1 METMVSNNLP
11 SVVAAVELETA
22 LQRQRGLVDAFM
34 LDGGQPG
41 WLNDLDRAKPSLAH
55 WLAEAKRTA
64 RTDEERK
71 TLAMLTAVYKS
82 YDEERERAITLY
94 QEGHALEARRVLL
107 RDVSL
112 LSNQADDLCRQ
123 LVASNQLYINTSMRQ
138 GHRQVAAL
146 ALVLAAGVGLA
157 ILLSL
162 SLVLI
167 VFRRFLL
174 PVRRLAQDAKAFSD
188 DRSPAGRASFQDEFH
203 ELEFY
208 SRALMSDVAR
218 TRTDLEESERRL
230 LVAEKL
236 AAVGK
241 FAACA
246 AHELRSPLTAIKL
259 WLYEIRRSAGRPADV
274 EHGCQVLEEEVG
286 RLEELATSFLRFSKP
301 PKMRLAVE
309 DMTAILDRTLELAQ
323 PRLVERGIKLV
334 RVNGAV
340 VPPIMAD
347 ANQLRQVL
355 LNLIGNA
362 ADATRGGGEVRVIET
377 SETGPDGRAEVVIRV
392 QDDGPGIAEEV
403 RERLFEPFVTTKP
416 HGTGLGLAVSASIV
430 SQHGGRLAL
439 DSTGPPG
446 TVFSVRIPARAD

>member
-1 METMVSNNLP
+1 MSSDRSLPPGLAACPWIHALLGRCPRGSKLEHVPSPSVARFEARACSIPERRDASMRLNQGARFATLVGTVVLLTAACSLGALLTARKMERLMETMVSNNLP

-138 GHRQVAAL
+138 GHRQAGAPG
-146 ALVLAAGVGLA
+146 LVLAAGVGLA

-230 LVAEKL
+230 LVARSEERR
-236 AAVGK
+236 VGK
-241 FAACA
+241 
-246 AHELRSPLTAIKL
+246 E
-259 WLYEIRRSAGRPADV
+259 RRS
-274 EHGCQVLEEEVG
+274 
-286 RLEELATSFLRFSKP
+286 
-301 PKMRLAVE
+301 
-309 DMTAILDRTLELAQ
+309 
-323 PRLVERGIKLV
+323 
-334 RVNGAV
+334 
-340 VPPIMAD
+340 
-347 ANQLRQVL
+347 
-355 LNLIGNA
+355 
-362 ADATRGGGEVRVIET
+362 
-377 SETGPDGRAEVVIRV
+377 
-392 QDDGPGIAEEV
+392 
-403 RERLFEPFVTTKP
+403 
-416 HGTGLGLAVSASIV
+416 
-430 SQHGGRLAL
+430 
-439 DSTGPPG
+439 
-446 TVFSVRIPARAD
+446 